1 MSMSFL
7 SEKELKHIEQ
17 QLRVHREA
25 LQAHMRGARSATDRE
40 RNSTVAGTVHDLS
53 DESFAELSTALSNAS
68 LGREADALHEI
79 EEALH
84 RLGGHSYGYCVD
96 CGQPIVLE
104 RLRAYPTAKRCLPC
118 QQRKE
123 DPHGGKDPTPSL

>member
-1 MSMSFL
+1 MPLL
-7 SEKELKHIEQ
+7 SEEELKHIEQ

-25 LQAHMRGARSATDRE
+25 LQAHSRGARRTAESEHYVD
-40 RNSTVAGTVHDLS
+40 VAGPVHSLS

-68 LGREADALHEI
+68 LGREADALQEI

-84 RLGGHSYGYCVD
+84 RIGAHSYGCCVD
-96 CGQPIVLE
+96 CGQPIAPG
-104 RLRAYPTAKRCLPC
+104 RLRTYPTAKRCLQC

-123 DPHGGKDPTPSL
+123 DRRGGKDSTPSL